1 MSKLDTQSLAHC
13 IRFLAAD
20 AVEAAK
26 SGHPG
31 MPMGCAEM
39 AAVLFTEILNID
51 PAHPEWPDRDR
62 FILSAGHGSMLLYAL
77 AYLLGYPEMTLE
89 QLKNF
94 RQWGSLT
101 AGHPELHRSVG
112 IETTTG
118 PLGQGFAN
126 AVGMAIAER
135 NLAATFTDT
144 VVDHY
149 TYVLAGDGCLM
160 EGISYEAAALAG
172 HLKLNKLI
180 VLWDDNSIS
189 IDGSTNLA
197 TSEDQL
203 KRFAA
208 AGWRTKAVDGH
219 DPIALKSAL
228 KWAKRSPDKPTL
240 LACKTIIGRGA
251 PKKQG
256 TASTH
261 GSPLGADELAATRAA
276 LGWPHPA
283 FHVPDEL
290 LTAWRTAGKR
300 GGKAYKA
307 WTKRFAALPDAQ
319 QTEFLRR
326 QEGSLPAAG
335 LEALHAI
342 LWKFQTDQP
351 KIATRQA
358 SQQVIEAIVPAIP
371 ELLGGSADLS
381 GSNLTKAS
389 TAKALSALNPGGNY
403 IHYGVRE
410 HAMAAI
416 MNGLAVHG
424 GLIPFGGT
432 FLVFADYLK
441 PSLRLSALMH
451 QRVIYVLTHDS
462 IGVGE
467 DGPTHQPIE
476 HLVMLRS
483 IPNVLVFR
491 PADAIETAECW
502 MLALAQADAPSVLAL
517 TRQAL
522 PCLREN
528 SAPIANQSAYGG
540 YLLRNHAAPRL
551 TLLAT
556 GSEVSAAVSA
566 HELLLAQ
573 GIGSTVVSMPSR
585 ELFLRQSADY
595 QAALIPDDRP
605 TLVVEAASS
614 YGWGDI
620 VRGRMATVS
629 MTGFGAS
636 APGDVLFEKFGF
648 SPQAITVAARALL

>member
-1 MSKLDTQSLAHC
+1 
-13 IRFLAAD
+13 
-20 AVEAAK
+20 
-26 SGHPG
+26 
-31 MPMGCAEM
+31 
-39 AAVLFTEILNID
+39 
-51 PAHPEWPDRDR
+51 
-62 FILSAGHGSMLLYAL
+62 
-77 AYLLGYPEMTLE
+77 
-89 QLKNF
+89 
-94 RQWGSLT
+94 
-101 AGHPELHRSVG
+101 
-112 IETTTG
+112 
-118 PLGQGFAN
+118 
-126 AVGMAIAER
+126 
-135 NLAATFTDT
+135 
-144 VVDHY
+144 
-149 TYVLAGDGCLM
+149 
-160 EGISYEAAALAG
+160 
-172 HLKLNKLI
+172 
-180 VLWDDNSIS
+180 
-189 IDGSTNLA
+189 
-197 TSEDQL
+197 
-203 KRFAA
+203 
-208 AGWRTKAVDGH
+208 
-219 DPIALKSAL
+219 
-228 KWAKRSPDKPTL
+228 
-240 LACKTIIGRGA
+240 
-251 PKKQG
+251 
-256 TASTH
+256 
-261 GSPLGADELAATRAA
+261 
-276 LGWPHPA
+276 
-283 FHVPDEL
+283 
-290 LTAWRTAGKR
+290 
-300 GGKAYKA
+300 
-307 WTKRFAALPDAQ
+307 
-319 QTEFLRR
+319 
-326 QEGSLPAAG
+326 
-335 LEALHAI
+335 
-342 LWKFQTDQP
+342 
-351 KIATRQA
+351 
-358 SQQVIEAIVPAIP
+358 
-371 ELLGGSADLS
+371 
-381 GSNLTKAS
+381 
-389 TAKALSALNPGGNY
+389 
-403 IHYGVRE
+403 
-410 HAMAAI
+410 MAAI